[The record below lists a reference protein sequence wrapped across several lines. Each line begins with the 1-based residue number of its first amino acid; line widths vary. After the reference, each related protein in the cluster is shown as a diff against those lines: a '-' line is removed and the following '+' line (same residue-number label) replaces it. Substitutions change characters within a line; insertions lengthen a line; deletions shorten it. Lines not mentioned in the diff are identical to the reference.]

1 MKNKVETKTVQVE
14 IEETLRRVVTVDVP
28 ITPEVCDVENVAISI
43 VNRMYRDEEIVL
55 DSNDYVSTSF
65 NVVSK

>member
-43 VNRMYRDEEIVL
+43 ANRMYRDEEIVL
-55 DSNDYVSTSF
+55 DSGDYVCTSI
-65 NVVSK
+65 NVISK